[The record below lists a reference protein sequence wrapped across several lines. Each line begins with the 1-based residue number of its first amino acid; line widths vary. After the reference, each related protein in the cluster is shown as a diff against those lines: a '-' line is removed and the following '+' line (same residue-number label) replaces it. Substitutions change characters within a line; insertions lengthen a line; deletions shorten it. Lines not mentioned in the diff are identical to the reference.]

1 MRVPTGVSQHI
12 AAFAPRQLS
21 VGRVVTLKRFV
32 TSSSEKMTIEPTEL
46 IILRK
51 TRRHG
56 RVFGDIAPNPKPG
69 HNRQR
74 ASADRVAP
82 PGRMRDTSFC
92 CIVVIKAA
100 MKASDRTQP

>member
-1 MRVPTGVSQHI
+1 MT
-12 AAFAPRQLS
+12 AAACTSRKAAQRTTPRQLS

-32 TSSSEKMTIEPTEL
+32 TSSSEKMTIKPTEL

-74 ASADRVAP
+74 ASAGRVAP
-82 PGRMRDTSFC
+82 PGRTRGTSFC
-92 CIVVIKAA
+92 RNVI
-100 MKASDRTQP
+100 T